1 MYDEL
6 LYIKKSFTVS
16 FHLKKILI
24 NYVVRRGSFNRAVAS
39 IYI

>member
-1 MYDEL
+1 MYNEL
-6 LYIKKSFTVS
+6 LCIKKSFAVS

-24 NYVVRRGSFNRAVAS
+24 NYAVRRGSFNRAVAP